1 MKIFR
6 FDGQVGKPITQFGS
20 LNVALARL
28 VQLNG
33 VARVDCMIIGHNGVI
48 GYHPAS
54 GDQLFLVVQGE
65 GSVRAGDEAPVAIR
79 AGEAAFWQAGEGH
92 ETTSNAGLTA
102 IVIEAEQLDP
112 ARFMKEMS

>member
-1 MKIFR
+1 MRLFR
-6 FDGQVGKPITQFGS
+6 FGAETGKPITQFGS

-33 VARVDCMIIGHNGVI
+33 AARVDCMVIGPNGVV

-65 GSVRAGDEAPVAIR
+65 GIVRAGEDAPVVIR
-79 AGEAAFWQAGEGH
+79 AGEAAFWQAGELH
-92 ETTSNAGLTA
+92 ETTSEAGLTA

-112 ARFMKEMS
+112 ARFMLN